1 MKQFDEFIKNGIVK
15 VQKPDRSRADFLTKE
30 AENSHA
36 FLQEKITKLGIRQ
49 DNANDYVKSCYD
61 ILMELIRA
69 KMLLK
74 GYNATG
80 QGAHEAEI
88 SYLQILGF
96 KQTEIQFA
104 DQIRFF
110 RNGML
115 YYGTILDTEYA
126 QKVIEFTKKSIC
138 KD

>member
-80 QGAHEAEI
+80 QGAHEAEV
-88 SYLQILGF
+88 SFTRNLNFNEKEVEFLDQLRFRLLYLL
-96 KQTEIQFA
+96 
-104 DQIRFF
+104 
-110 RNGML
+110 L
-115 YYGTILDTEYA
+115 Y
-126 QKVIEFTKKSIC
+126 
-138 KD
+138 